1 MVTVCYDRGSF
12 SDELVRYQWQRL
24 WMLVNFIQ
32 FLPVAYVWTP
42 QSKNDGSAAGLLW
55 PGEESPAVE
64 DPAIPEW
71 YEELDEELAD
81 QLAEM
86 AVEWPEMPLVGDDV
100 LNADGA
106 VIGNAELVFEQS
118 KLAYLLDDQIEV
130 APALE
135 AAGWTVFSEINAL
148 VAAINQLRT
157 GV

>member
-1 MVTVCYDRGSF
+1 
-12 SDELVRYQWQRL
+12 
-24 WMLVNFIQ
+24 
-32 FLPVAYVWTP
+32 
-42 QSKNDGSAAGLLW
+42 
-55 PGEESPAVE
+55 
-64 DPAIPEW
+64 
-71 YEELDEELAD
+71 
-81 QLAEM
+81 M